1 MKDWATNRLDF
12 YNLPHLHRKRQVC
25 LFYLHLSYTCIF
37 LRPKKKAKSIV
48 LAAIHLTQLTG
59 GHEVETKRMAPRA
72 GNREAGWCRR
82 LLQRDGWDSLGL
94 VGLVEISPGS
104 TFSHFQGRY
113 VDDFACGKR
122 RKNDKKEE
130 ESKASFRTS
139 GEGNPFRVG
148 IGVVRQAQK
157 ASHGNKRPTF
167 IDGFIPVKLC
177 S

>member
-12 YNLPHLHRKRQVC
+12 YNLQICIAKDKYAYFIYIFHILVS
-25 LFYLHLSYTCIF
+25 FYGQ
-37 LRPKKKAKSIV
+37 KKAKSIV

-94 VGLVEISPGS
+94 VGLVEISPGINFFTLS
-104 TFSHFQGRY
+104 GSLCRW
-113 VDDFACGKR
+113 FACGKR

-157 ASHGNKRPTF
+157 ASHGKKRPTF